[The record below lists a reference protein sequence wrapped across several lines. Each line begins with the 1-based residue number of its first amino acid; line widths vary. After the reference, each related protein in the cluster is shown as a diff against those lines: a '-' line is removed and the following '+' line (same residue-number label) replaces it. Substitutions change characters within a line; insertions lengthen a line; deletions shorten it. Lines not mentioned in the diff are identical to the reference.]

1 MNEYAR
7 RTAWYQ
13 LGAVAENRRAGILAA
28 RGLDTSIP
36 DVAKINDFMPGAG
49 RTAADRDAAA
59 SIMKEM
65 PHRALSGSGGI
76 RREKE
81 LR

>member
-1 MNEYAR
+1 MNTLGGPRGISSGRWR
-7 RTAWYQ
+7 RTSAQESW
-13 LGAVAENRRAGILAA
+13 RRG
-28 RGLDTSIP
+28 GLDTSTP
-36 DVAKINDFMPGAG
+36 DVAKIHDFMPGAG

>member
-1 MNEYAR
+1 MNTPGGPRGISSGRWR
-7 RTAWYQ
+7 RTSAQESW
-13 LGAVAENRRAGILAA
+13 RRG
-28 RGLDTSIP
+28 GLDTSIP

-49 RTAADRDAAA
+49 RTAAGRDAAA

-65 PHRALSGSGGI
+65 PHRALSGSGGR

-81 LR
+81 RR

>member
-1 MNEYAR
+1 VVSARGGGGEQAR
-7 RTAWYQ
+7 RNPG
-13 LGAVAENRRAGILAA
+13 GAG
-28 RGLDTSIP
+28 GLDTSTA
-36 DVAKINDFMPGAG
+36 DVAKIHDFMPGAG

-59 SIMKEM
+59 RVMKEM

>member
-7 RTAWYQ
+7 RAAWYQ

-36 DVAKINDFMPGAG
+36 DVAKINDFMRG
-49 RTAADRDAAA
+49 REGPPPTATPPQA
-59 SIMKEM
+59 S
-65 PHRALSGSGGI
+65 
-76 RREKE
+76 
-81 LR
+81 